1 MNTTI
6 KLAAL
11 GKVVEGEIIE
21 TSPHGTFTVIR
32 LSNRVTIV
40 SISKD
45 SQDEEHPDY
54 DYITYVGVR
63 SQIEQ
68 DFYRDWAIQNGGC
81 FRPTESFARRS
92 KRVKSYP
99 KEMKIRGLDM
109 LAIIKLVKG

>member
-40 SISKD
+40 SISN

-63 SQIEQ
+63 STIEQ
-68 DFYRDWAIQNGGC
+68 DFYTEWAYNNGAYFHIREC
-81 FRPTESFARRS
+81 YARKS
-92 KRVKSYP
+92 KRVMNYP
-99 KEMKIRGLDM
+99 KELKIRGLELDK
-109 LAIIKLVKG
+109 IIQLVKG